1 MGGGDDM
8 VRVEDRMSRN
18 VLTVVPSE
26 TLDRTAQVMTE
37 RKVGSAVVIRD
48 GRLEGIVT
56 ERDILRAVARGLVP
70 WSTEVKECMTERP
83 VTVSPAATSG
93 QAMSLMLN
101 GGFRHLP
108 VMEDGVLAGIVS
120 LRDLASD

>member
-1 MGGGDDM
+1 M
-8 VRVEDRMSRN
+8 VRVSDRMTQN
-18 VLTVVPSE
+18 VLTVAPSE
-26 TLDRTAQVMTE
+26 TIDRTAQVMME
-37 RKVGSAVVIRD
+37 RRVGSAVVVKD
-48 GRLEGIVT
+48 GELQGIVT
-56 ERDILRAVARGLVP
+56 ERDILQAVARGLVP
-70 WSTEVKECMTERP
+70 WSTQVRDCMTPSP

-108 VMEDGVLAGIVS
+108 VTENGRLAGIVS